1 MKTNNHSSKGVNA
14 HTIRCGLSLLVIV
27 GVVVI
32 PWTQQESTTLLLWYG
47 YKKKNMNWTIFIIAI
62 IILIWLHHLYQKKI
76 DIEERKANV
85 SSCSTIPPWIS
96 LRQKFKSYLDF
107 KVIKESAS
115 SLLIA
120 NNKGEEFY
128 FQMVATNNII
138 VYRVNGI
145 IKKEWKFPFWV
156 HENIMYH
163 DIDQFYKKEL
173 LKKALQPNIP
183 SVTWKVK
190 EERMFTQEEIDA
202 VSQAIVVASQYGNSV
217 EFTMKLGGRCAY
229 IPLDKSS
236 NISVGEI
243 VDMKQAKLLTLEKE
257 GESNI
262 VRVKI

>member
-1 MKTNNHSSKGVNA
+1 
-14 HTIRCGLSLLVIV
+14 
-27 GVVVI
+27 
-32 PWTQQESTTLLLWYG
+32 
-47 YKKKNMNWTIFIIAI
+47 
-62 IILIWLHHLYQKKI
+62 
-76 DIEERKANV
+76 
-85 SSCSTIPPWIS
+85 
-96 LRQKFKSYLDF
+96 
-107 KVIKESAS
+107 
-115 SLLIA
+115 
-120 NNKGEEFY
+120 
-128 FQMVATNNII
+128 
-138 VYRVNGI
+138 
-145 IKKEWKFPFWV
+145 
-156 HENIMYH
+156 MYH